1 VTLLAGAAAA
11 GMGYMA
17 VQYYKTDDLDE
28 RRLLREAMRRGID
41 IDGERRE
48 DQAVRIINQL
58 ERAMNK
64 KSQTHRHG

>member
-11 GMGYMA
+11 GMGPLA
-17 VQYYKTDDLDE
+17 IQYYQTDSLDE
-28 RRLLREAMRRGID
+28 RRLLHELMKRGID